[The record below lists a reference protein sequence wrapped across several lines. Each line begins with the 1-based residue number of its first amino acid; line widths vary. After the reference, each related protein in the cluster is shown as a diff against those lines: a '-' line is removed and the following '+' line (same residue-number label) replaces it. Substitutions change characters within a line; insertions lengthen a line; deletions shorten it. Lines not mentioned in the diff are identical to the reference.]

1 MIRYIRNFFRRFR
14 YKIKFFYRMR
24 NCKINYFVSSEV
36 SNNELTELMNFYGSD
51 KGGNG
56 KIHNFSDYYSS
67 IFYFKKN
74 QIKNLLEV
82 GLGTNNINLTSNM
95 GADGKPLA
103 SLRAW
108 QDYFKNAAIYGADID
123 KTILKNEGRIQTFF
137 VDQTDKFSIEL
148 MFQNIGNVLFDII
161 IDDGLHKFEANINLF
176 ENSFK
181 FLSKEGIYIIEDVYS
196 KDKEKFLNYFKKNN
210 YNFSIVD
217 IFHPNN
223 ISNNSIVKIYN
234 Q

>member
-1 MIRYIRNFFRRFR
+1 MISYIRNFFRKFR
-14 YKIKFFYRMR
+14 YKIKFYYRMR

-36 SNNELTELMNFYGSD
+36 SNNELTQLMNFYGSD

-74 QIKNLLEV
+74 LIKNLLEV
-82 GLGTNNINLTSNM
+82 GLGTNNINLASNV
-95 GADGKPLA
+95 GVDGKPLA

-108 QDYFKNAAIYGADID
+108 QDYFKNADIYGADID
-123 KTILKNEGRIQTFF
+123 KTILKNEGRIKTFF
-137 VDQTDKFSIEL
+137 VDQTDKSSIEL
-148 MFQNIGNVLFDII
+148 MFQNIGKVLFDII
-161 IDDGLHKFEANINLF
+161 IDDGLHEFEANINLF

-196 KDKEKFLNYFKKNN
+196 KDKEKFLDYFKKNN

-234 Q
+234 